1 MIMMSSV
8 DIKGNSSVRINRQD
22 RGLLPPFV
30 LITPAHNEEALIKKT
45 IESVISQTIL
55 PMRWVIVDD
64 GSTDSTAAIVSPYLP
79 KYPWIEMVQR
89 SARQDRNFAGK
100 VHAFNAGYESVR
112 GLGYEIVGNLDAD
125 ISFEADYL
133 EFLLRKFTEDENLG
147 VAGSIFVEEG
157 YSSDR
162 HSFEGHYHVAGGCQL
177 FRKRCFEEI
186 GGFKPNKAGGVDWVA
201 VTTARMMG
209 WKTKSF
215 REKSFFHHRHLGTAA
230 RGALAALFDY
240 GKRDYYLGGHPLW
253 ELFRVAYR
261 MTKRPYVLGG
271 LSLGLGYGWAMLRG
285 IDRSVSNEL
294 MAFHRREQMRKL
306 GIILKSLLTFKRVD
320 SFKVLS
326 DLAQRSPDESRE

>member
-1 MIMMSSV
+1 MMSSV
-8 DIKGNSSVRINRQD
+8 DIKGDSGVRMNGQD
-22 RGLLPPFV
+22 RGLLPRFV
-30 LITPAHNEEALIKKT
+30 LITPAHNEEALIERT
-45 IESVISQTIL
+45 IESVITQTIL

-64 GSTDSTAAIVSPYLP
+64 GSTDSTAAIVSRYLP
-79 KYPWIEMVQR
+79 EHSWMEMVQR
-89 SARQDRNFAGK
+89 SARPDRNFAGK

-112 GLGYEIVGNLDAD
+112 GLGYEIVGNLDGD

-133 EFLLRKFTEDENLG
+133 EFLLRKFMEDENLG

-230 RGALAALFDY
+230 RGAVAAAFDY
-240 GKRDYYLGGHPLW
+240 GERDYYLGGHPLW

-261 MTKRPYVLGG
+261 MTKRPYLLEG

-285 IDRSVSNEL
+285 IDKSVSNEL

-320 SFKVLS
+320 SFKVLP
-326 DLAQRSPDESRE
+326 DLAQRPPVQSRE

>member
-1 MIMMSSV
+1 
-8 DIKGNSSVRINRQD
+8 
-22 RGLLPPFV
+22 
-30 LITPAHNEEALIKKT
+30 
-45 IESVISQTIL
+45 
-55 PMRWVIVDD
+55 
-64 GSTDSTAAIVSPYLP
+64 P
-79 KYPWIEMVQR
+79 KYPWMEMVQR
-89 SARQDRNFAGK
+89 SHRHDRNFAGK
-100 VHAFNAGYESVR
+100 VHAFNAGYERVR
-112 GLGYEIVGNLDAD
+112 DLGYEIVGNIDAD
-125 ISFEADYL
+125 VTFEADYF
-133 EFLLRKFTEDENLG
+133 EFLLVKFTGDEKLG
-147 VAGSIFVEEG
+147 VAGTIFVEEG

-177 FRKRCFEEI
+177 FRKRCFEEV

-230 RGALAALFDY
+230 RGALAAVFDY
-240 GKRDYYLGGHPLW
+240 GERDYYLGGHPLW

-261 MTKRPYVLGG
+261 MTKRPYLLGG

-320 SFKVLS
+320 SFKVL
-326 DLAQRSPDESRE
+326 PD